1 MAGFGEGSNLI
12 AMRPRFG
19 LAAAVAAI
27 GVIAGAAP
35 ALAQASPD
43 VVAEGIRDDGVFVEE
58 GSDLSEAEAG
68 VLVAAVRNE
77 GERFSL
83 VVLTYDPV
91 GGAVA
96 FGDAVVD
103 RLAASGLVLV
113 LAPGDVG
120 YAGEGEVYTVDDL
133 EAALDAA
140 DAAGGDD
147 ASYAT
152 GFVEALTGSDVAEP
166 EPVSGGG
173 GSAGLVVFL
182 VIVALLVVGLVWLVR
197 RGKKQVE
204 AADESRVAAA
214 RAAIQDQ
221 IDAIANDILE
231 MEDEVRL
238 ADNTRVDEL
247 FAAATTT
254 YQEAADRLGGVAAP
268 PDLLA
273 ISNEL
278 DTAVWQLDSAEAIL
292 DGKEPPPEPEPKRLE
307 PASRPPAPN
316 GGAGSGPLGLPP
328 RPTYPSGGY
337 QRRPTRRSGGWAP
350 GALEI
355 LIGLG
360 GLAMARRSRSPARGA
375 AGSGGGFLSSPS
387 RRGSSAGSSATTSAR
402 RGTGGRVRGGRR
414 RRR

>member
-1 MAGFGEGSNLI
+1 
-12 AMRPRFG
+12 MRSRCG
-19 LAAAVAAI
+19 LAAAIAAI
-27 GVIAGAAP
+27 AVIAGAAP
-35 ALAQASPD
+35 ALAQATPSE
-43 VVAEGIRDDGVFVEE
+43 AATGIRDDGVFVEE

-68 VLVAAVRNE
+68 QLVAAVRNT

-83 VVLTYDPV
+83 MVLTEDPV

-103 RLAASGLVLV
+103 RLAEPGLVLV
-113 LAPGDVG
+113 LAPSDVG
-120 YAGEGEVYTVDDL
+120 YAGFGEVYTVDDL
-133 EAALDAA
+133 ETALDAA
-140 DAAGGDD
+140 AVTGGDD
-147 ASYAT
+147 TSYVT
-152 GFVEALTGSDVAEP
+152 GFVEALTGATVADPGATPSTDAP
-166 EPVSGGG
+166 EPASGGSG
-173 GSAGLVVFL
+173 GFIIFL